1 MLTWR
6 SLEGIKKRRAWRKL
20 TVAGDGGAGCGG
32 EGPLG
37 EAELR
42 GGEEV
47 ADGLVGRAGVAEAVQ
62 PQNEAPVASHHV
74 GGGDELGRKAGR
86 RRAAAKGGGEEG
98 GCANGRSEGEE
109 EADQATH
116 GSWAEPGRKASLRSV
131 CLSAM
136 MAALV
141 VVDR

>member
-6 SLEGIKKRRAWRKL
+6 SLEGINKRRAWRKV
-20 TVAGDGGAGCGG
+20 TVAGDGGAGGGG

-37 EAELR
+37 KAELR
-42 GGEEV
+42 GGEKV

-62 PQNEAPVASHHV
+62 PQHEAPVPSRHV

-86 RRAAAKGGGEEG
+86 RRAAAEGSGEEG
-98 GCANGRSEGEE
+98 GCANGRGEGEE

-116 GSWAEPGRKASLRSV
+116 GSWAGPGRKAPLRSV
-131 CLSAM
+131 AECDDSCLGGC
-136 MAALV
+136 
-141 VVDR
+141 